1 MELSELI
8 QQVRTSSG
16 LTQVEFAEA
25 IGLQKGGFV
34 SVSRYERG
42 INKPSIGTFERMVE
56 AFDVPGGWETDKVWR
71 DPDGDLHDLS
81 VPKPGRPLNS
91 THSKIDYTQVVPN
104 SATRSE
110 LAEERRRILK
120 HYAQE
125 AERIYENRTAGD
137 FTWEGL
143 LMSFFD
149 EFA

>member
-1 MELSELI
+1 MEFSELI
-8 QQVRTSSG
+8 KQVRMSSG
-16 LTQVEFAEA
+16 LTQAEFAEA

-42 INKPSIGTFERMVE
+42 LNKPSIGTFQRIVE
-56 AFDVPGGWETDKVWR
+56 AFDVPGEWETDKVWL
-71 DPDGDLHDLS
+71 DPDGDLHDFS
-81 VPKPGRPLNS
+81 IPKPGRPLNS
-91 THSKIDYTQVVPN
+91 KIGYTQFVPN

-110 LAEERRRILK
+110 LAEERHRVLK
-120 HYAQE
+120 YYAAE
-125 AERIYENRTAGD
+125 AARIYENRTAGD

>member
-8 QQVRTSSG
+8 KQVRTSSG

-42 INKPSIGTFERMVE
+42 MNKPSIGTFGRMVE
-56 AFDVPGGWETDKVWR
+56 AFDVPGEWETDRVWR
-71 DPDGDLHDLS
+71 DSDGDLHALS
-81 VPKPGRPLNS
+81 IPKPGRPLNS
-91 THSKIDYTQVVPN
+91 KISYTQVVPN

-110 LAEERRRILK
+110 LAEQRHRILK
-120 HYAQE
+120 HYAAE
-125 AERIYENRTAGD
+125 AARIYEERTAGD